1 MAIKEKIQHLIDLK
15 TELAV
20 LKSIESIPDDVKQRC
35 IDYYSHEINKMLDD
49 PYIYD
54 KYYGLLQ
61 GGII

>member
-35 IDYYSHEINKMLDD
+35 IDYYSHEINEMLDD
-49 PYIYD
+49 PYIYN
-54 KYYGLLQ
+54 KYYGMLQ